1 MFPVESYLYQTN
13 KVINGV
19 NQTDAGQN
27 CHYIANRKLVVQF
40 PKPYSGST
48 IKWQRVTV
56 AIDDT
61 VAWGGDRSIS
71 SGEIVGREIDSE
83 FSEKV
88 CHVYEDEKVDAN

>member
-1 MFPVESYLYQTN
+1 MLLRDLCFNLNTN
-13 KVINGV
+13 KRS
-19 NQTDAGQN
+19 
-27 CHYIANRKLVVQF
+27 YI
-40 PKPYSGST
+40 
-48 IKWQRVTV
+48 TV